1 MRPGTRLTASLAVPA
16 TIALLALA
24 RSRPPPPRP
33 EGAPATEF
41 SAGRALVDVRV
52 LAGSGAARPVGSAED
67 ARAVGTIVARLRALG
82 LAPEIQ
88 EVFACGVYGTCA
100 TVRNVFARL
109 DAGEPGRRSV
119 LVVAHHDSVDAGPG
133 AADDAASVAALLEIA
148 RALVAGPRPARP
160 VAFLFTDGEEAAL
173 VGASAFVDRHPAAA
187 EVGAVVNLEA
197 RGTSGPSILFDTS
210 GAPPWI
216 GGALAALPRPVTSS
230 LASAVYDLLPNDT
243 DLTVFDR
250 AGLPGVNLAFAF
262 GAVRYHTP
270 RDDVAHLDP
279 ASLQHQGEN
288 ALALVRSIAA
298 QELER
303 GGRTERAWFDV
314 LSVGVV
320 SWPFPRGVALVA
332 ALAALLAAW
341 SAARREPAPLRAAAW
356 GVASAL
362 AAPLLAGTAT
372 TLLLLGLRAAGAVP
386 RPFLANALP
395 LEAAACAAG
404 GGGALLAAAL
414 LARRA
419 GPGGLLAGAALA
431 TGGLSAA
438 LAVALPL
445 ATPLAAPPALAFG
458 LAAALRRRTE
468 PDGVVVLA
476 LALLPAAIAAVVAAP
491 VAFLLP
497 SILGAPA
504 AAVSAIVVAA
514 LVFPA
519 VAVAHAAPGAGSRGP
534 ERSRSQRLVPAGA
547 AFSLATL
554 LAAVQ
559 VAIPHATA
567 DAPERLT
574 FAFHEESGVARWL
587 AEAEH
592 DALPAAVRDAVP
604 FPSRRAVPFPWQP
617 WRHSF
622 AAPAPPLGLPPPRL
636 EVLSSEADGGGRRVR
651 ARLSSPRGAP
661 VVLLLLPPSARLVAA
676 TVAGVE
682 VPVPP
687 PRALARSGGYRLVGS
702 MTAPPEGVLVELAL
716 SGDGRIEVVVVD
728 RSRGLPDTGAP
739 LVAAR
744 PDTAVPSGEGDVTVA
759 TARPRL

>member
-1 MRPGTRLTASLAVPA
+1 M
-16 TIALLALA
+16 
-24 RSRPPPPRP
+24 
-33 EGAPATEF
+33 
-41 SAGRALVDVRV
+41 
-52 LAGSGAARPVGSAED
+52 
-67 ARAVGTIVARLRALG
+67 
-82 LAPEIQ
+82 
-88 EVFACGVYGTCA
+88 
-100 TVRNVFARL
+100 
-109 DAGEPGRRSV
+109 
-119 LVVAHHDSVDAGPG
+119 
-133 AADDAASVAALLEIA
+133 
-148 RALVAGPRPARP
+148 
-160 VAFLFTDGEEAAL
+160 
-173 VGASAFVDRHPAAA
+173 
-187 EVGAVVNLEA
+187 NLEA

-341 SAARREPAPLRAAAW
+341 SAARRERAPLRAAAW

-404 GGGALLAAAL
+404 VGGALLAAAL

-519 VAVAHAAPGAGSRGP
+519 VAVAHATPGAGGGAGGP
-534 ERSRSQRLVPAGA
+534 ERSRSQRLVPTGA

-636 EVLSSEADGGGRRVR
+636 EVLSSEANGGGRRVR
-651 ARLSSPRGAP
+651 AAALLAARAPRSCCSSCHPLPTSSRPRSRASRSP
-661 VVLLLLPPSARLVAA
+661 CRRRARSRARAA
-676 TVAGVE
+676 TAS
-682 VPVPP
+682 
-687 PRALARSGGYRLVGS
+687 SGR
-702 MTAPPEGVLVELAL
+702 
-716 SGDGRIEVVVVD
+716 
-728 RSRGLPDTGAP
+728 
-739 LVAAR
+739 
-744 PDTAVPSGEGDVTVA
+744 
-759 TARPRL
+759 